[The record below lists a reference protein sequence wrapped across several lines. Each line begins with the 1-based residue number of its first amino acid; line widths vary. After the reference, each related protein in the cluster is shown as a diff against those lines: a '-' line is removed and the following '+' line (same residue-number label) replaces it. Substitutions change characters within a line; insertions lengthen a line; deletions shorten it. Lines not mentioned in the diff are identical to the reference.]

1 MKRIGIAIFTLILS
15 GFLAPRC
22 RAAIYQSNGTAASV
36 QSIHNSQ
43 AHNGD
48 TITLP
53 AGILHW
59 TTGVTISKAITLQG
73 AGVGATVL
81 RDGVQS
87 GQLIQVT
94 LAAGNLTRITG
105 IEFQDGGR
113 TNRASD
119 ILRVVGSNTDGSKF
133 RFDHCKL
140 NNLNGASVFD
150 TVIGVIDHNAFVID
164 RTGLPINIY
173 DSYWNARTLGDGSWA
188 APTAFGSSQFL
199 FIEDNTFTHG
209 DPYQKGITDSYG
221 GGRFVVRHN
230 NIFNGL
236 IANHGTEST
245 GRARGGRAMEVYDN
259 TFTGTDLNRFVGDV
273 RSGGVLFHDN
283 TISGYWGNSAE
294 FRLYNFRS
302 FHPFDPWGGADGTN
316 AWDVNSPTVFF
327 TGTPAANSSGTTVT
341 VSGANWTTNQWAGY
355 AIRRTSD
362 ICNSGSTSFSEI
374 LSNTSNTI
382 TYVNNA
388 LYPGESAT
396 SFCAGDSLEIRK
408 VEHALDQPGRALGSL
423 ISGNPP
429 VRPGGWNN
437 QVTEPCYSWNNTTG
451 NAQVNFGAGAGVRAN
466 EHYFNNTS
474 MPGYAPY
481 TYPHPLVSAGG
492 GGGAT
497 PRAAVTDFNSDGHP
511 DYVLQNAGTRQTAIW
526 YLNNNFYV
534 GGAYGPTLVAGWA
547 LRGLA
552 DFNRD
557 SHSDYALFAPNTNQT
572 AFWYLSG
579 PRFIGSA
586 YGPTLPNGWEFVGA
600 ADFNGDNKPDYVL
613 YNAATR
619 QTAIWY
625 MNNNVHIGGGYGP
638 TMPPGW
644 DLIGVADFNGDG
656 HPDYAVIYSG
666 TGQTAIGYLS
676 GLTLVGAASG
686 PTLPGGWALVAT
698 ADFNGD
704 GKPDYVLYN
713 AASRQTAIWYLNNNV
728 FVGSAYGPTLP
739 YGWSLVA
746 P

>member
-1 MKRIGIAIFTLILS
+1 MKRLRIAVFTLILS
-15 GFLAPRC
+15 GFLAPQC
-22 RAAIYQSNGTAASV
+22 RAAIYQSNGTAAHV
-36 QSIHNSQ
+36 QSILNNQ
-43 AHNGD
+43 ALNGD

-81 RDGVQS
+81 TDGVQS

-94 LAAGNLTRITG
+94 LVAGSLTRITG

-113 TNRASD
+113 TNRQSD

-133 RFDHCKL
+133 RFDHSKW

-150 TVIGVIDHNAFVID
+150 TVIGVIDHNAFVMD

-173 DSYWNARTLGDGSWA
+173 DSYWNGRTLGDGSWA
-188 APTAFGSSQFL
+188 APTGFGSSQFL
-199 FIEDNTFTHG
+199 FIEDNTFTHS
-209 DPYQKGITDSYG
+209 DPSQKGITDSYG

-230 NIFNGL
+230 NIFNG
-236 IANHGTEST
+236 IISNHGTEST
-245 GRARGGRAMEVYDN
+245 GRTRGGRAMEVYNN
-259 TFTGTDLNRFVGDV
+259 TFTGTDLNRFVGGV

-283 TISGYWGNSAE
+283 SISGYWGDSAT
-294 FRLYNFRS
+294 FALQNFRN
-302 FHPFDPWGGADGTN
+302 FYPFDPWGGADGTN
-316 AWDVNSPTVFF
+316 AWDVNVPNAFF
-327 TGTPAANSSGTTVT
+327 TGTAAANSANRTVA
-341 VSGANWTTNQWAGY
+341 VYGANWPPNYWAGY

-362 ICNSGSTSFSEI
+362 VCNSGSISFSEI

-382 TYVNNA
+382 TYSENGGYPTPPA
-388 LYPGESAT
+388 L

-408 VEHALDQPGRALGSL
+408 VLHALDQPGRALGSL
-423 ISGNPP
+423 ITGTPP
-429 VRPGGWNN
+429 IRPAGWND

-451 NAQVNFGAGAGVRAN
+451 NAQVNFSAGPGVRAN
-466 EHYFNNTS
+466 EHYFNNTP

-481 TYPHPLVSAGG
+481 IYPHPLASGG
-492 GGGAT
+492 GGGGT
-497 PRAAVTDFNSDGHP
+497 SPRAAVTDFNSDGHP
-511 DYVLQNAGTRQTAIW
+511 DYVLQNASTHQTAIW
-526 YLNNNFYV
+526 YLNNNFYA
-534 GGAYGPTLVAGWA
+534 GGAYGPTLLAGWA

-586 YGPTLPNGWEFVGA
+586 YGPTLPSGWEFVGA

-613 YNAATR
+613 YNASTR

-638 TMPPGW
+638 TIPPGW
-644 DLIGVADFNGDG
+644 DLIGVARF
-656 HPDYAVIYSG
+656 
-666 TGQTAIGYLS
+666 
-676 GLTLVGAASG
+676 
-686 PTLPGGWALVAT
+686 
-698 ADFNGD
+698 
-704 GKPDYVLYN
+704 
-713 AASRQTAIWYLNNNV
+713 
-728 FVGSAYGPTLP
+728 
-739 YGWSLVA
+739 
-746 P
+746 